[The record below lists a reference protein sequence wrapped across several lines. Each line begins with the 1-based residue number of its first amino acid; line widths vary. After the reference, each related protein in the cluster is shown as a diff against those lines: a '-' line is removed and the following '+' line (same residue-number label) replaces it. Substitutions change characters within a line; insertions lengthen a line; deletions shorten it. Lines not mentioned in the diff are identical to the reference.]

1 MAYHSDKTQ
10 TKLSKIK
17 DKGQSPG
24 DSGPGLPEDS
34 PVLSSQSFS
43 LWRKLLT
50 IGRYPQTLASTVLT
64 EGQTREHR

>member
-10 TKLSKIK
+10 TELSKIK
-17 DKGQSPG
+17 DKGQSLG
-24 DSGPGLPEDS
+24 DSGPGLPEES

-50 IGRYPQTLASTVLT
+50 IGRYPQTLAPTELI
-64 EGQTREHR
+64 EGQIHEHR